1 MHREN
6 FFFIYVRKNKFIYL
20 NNLVLKK
27 IKQILIKN
35 LTIHYDFHI
44 LYFLLSDDTN
54 CLLELIDTP
63 GGEKFRKNFTPLLN
77 KSDTIILMYNIN
89 AKKSFEAI
97 SDFNK
102 LIKDNSNEDIKVLLL
117 GNKSSLIEKREVS
130 FEEGK
135 SLAKLNNYAFME
147 VSLKDIESI
156 KDAIEIAI
164 SLGLIRNNS
173 LKFRDTTPF
182 QLISEKKFSEQKCF

>member
-1 MHREN
+1 M
-6 FFFIYVRKNKFIYL
+6 
-20 NNLVLKK
+20 
-27 IKQILIKN
+27 
-35 LTIHYDFHI
+35 
-44 LYFLLSDDTN
+44 
-54 CLLELIDTP
+54 
-63 GGEKFRKNFTPLLN
+63 
-77 KSDTIILMYNIN
+77 
-89 AKKSFEAI
+89 
-97 SDFNK
+97 
-102 LIKDNSNEDIKVLLL
+102 
-117 GNKSSLIEKREVS
+117 S

-173 LKFRDTTPF
+173 LKFRDNTPV

>member
-1 MHREN
+1 M
-6 FFFIYVRKNKFIYL
+6 
-20 NNLVLKK
+20 
-27 IKQILIKN
+27 
-35 LTIHYDFHI
+35 
-44 LYFLLSDDTN
+44 
-54 CLLELIDTP
+54 ELIESP
-63 GGEKFRKNFTPLLN
+63 GGEKFRKNFTYLLN

-97 SDFNK
+97 SDFK
-102 LIKDNSNEDIKVLLL
+102 LIKDNCNEDIKVLLL

-173 LKFRDTTPF
+173 LKFRDNTPV
-182 QLISEKKFSEQKCF
+182 QLISKKKFSEQKCF

>member
-1 MHREN
+1 M
-6 FFFIYVRKNKFIYL
+6 
-20 NNLVLKK
+20 
-27 IKQILIKN
+27 
-35 LTIHYDFHI
+35 
-44 LYFLLSDDTN
+44 
-54 CLLELIDTP
+54 ELIDTP

-173 LKFRDTTPF
+173 LKFRDNTPV